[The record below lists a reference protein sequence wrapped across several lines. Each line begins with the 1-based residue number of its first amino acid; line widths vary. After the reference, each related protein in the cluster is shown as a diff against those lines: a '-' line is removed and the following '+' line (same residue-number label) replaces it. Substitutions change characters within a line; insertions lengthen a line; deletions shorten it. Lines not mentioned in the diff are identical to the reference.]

1 MKLRTFGVF
10 ALWSLV
16 LLFCAELF
24 QRAIE
29 ADPNRFFTFPPNT
42 QFSLTINPEILP
54 GVSPASAFKV
64 NTLGLRGREP
74 AGEPKRILVLG
85 GSTVENIVQNEA
97 NVWTAKLDAR
107 IAETAGNGTVWVGN
121 AGRSGITSFE
131 NLIQLRHLDDIVQ
144 NVGMAIVLIGF
155 NDMAYGFRNANR
167 DEVEKVSEV
176 ERYQRTF
183 FVVQGDKRAFPR
195 NLALYRLFVS
205 VRRWANF
212 ALRGETPVGGFRP
225 DPDGYM
231 RWLADTRREQMAAT
245 AQVDT
250 PPDLTPFLRQFHD
263 NLAAMAALAARKGVD
278 LVLVTQPV
286 AFRPNQSETL
296 RGTYGWSGLVDV
308 PLKDGSRRKFYYS
321 PGALHAMMSLYNAT
335 TLQACVDLKLTCI
348 DLSEKLPPDT
358 AYFYDGLHLTDLG
371 NAAVADAV
379 FDGLRET
386 GRLSPSR
393 R

>member
-1 MKLRTFGVF
+1 MKLRQIGLL
-10 ALWSLV
+10 ALWSVGLV
-16 LLFCAELF
+16 VAAELF

-29 ADPNRFFTFPPNT
+29 PDPNRYFTFPPNT
-42 QFSLTINPEILP
+42 EFSLTIDPAILP
-54 GVSPASAFKV
+54 GVSPVGSFKV
-64 NTLGLRGREP
+64 NALGLRGREP
-74 AGEPKRILVLG
+74 ADEPARILVLG
-85 GSTVENIVQNEA
+85 GSTVENIVQSET

-107 IAETAGNGTVWVGN
+107 IAQAAGQGAVWVGN

-131 NLIQLRHLDDIVQ
+131 NLIQLRHLDDIVPK
-144 NVGMAIVLIGF
+144 VKTAIVLIGF
-155 NDMAYGFRNANR
+155 NDMAYGLRNANR
-167 DEVEKVSEV
+167 DEREEVSEA

-231 RWLADTRREQMAAT
+231 RWLVETRRDQMAASP
-245 AQVDT
+245 QVET
-250 PPDLTPFLRQFHD
+250 PPDLAPFLRQFRD
-263 NLAAMAALAARKGVD
+263 NLAEMAALAARKGVD
-278 LVLVTQPV
+278 LILVTQPV
-286 AFRPNQSETL
+286 AFRPNQSEAL

-308 PLKDGSRRKFYYS
+308 PLKDGSRRRFYYS

-335 TLQACVDLKLTCI
+335 TLQACVDLRLTCI
-348 DLSEKLPPDT
+348 DLTDKLAPD
-358 AYFYDGLHLTDLG
+358 AAHFYDGLHLTDLG

-379 FDGLRET
+379 FEGLRDSD
-386 GRLSPSR
+386 RLRPPR